1 LPASSRPYV
10 NREQSRDDV
19 AFSVVVPLYNH
30 SNYIE
35 ATLQSVLDQTHEPR
49 EIIVIDDGS
58 QDGSYAKA
66 RDFLARHRIG
76 TVLTQSNSGAH
87 ATINAAIER
96 STSPYIAVLNSD
108 DRFLPTKLARCAELL
123 IDQPN
128 LDLIFGR
135 VVLIDQ
141 YDATIRDGVSANW
154 MRRSLEFLD
163 QVGDL
168 GLAVFHEN
176 FAATTSN
183 FVFSRRQWQCNGG
196 FKALRYCHDLDFLL
210 ETNGSG
216 AIYFDSKEDHIAY
229 RIHPANTIKENLAG
243 VMVERLTVLANALH
257 GKVFRDRK
265 HTISTK
271 PFELFK
277 QSLDDKGGPHLIAYL
292 AAQRSLFDNRDDFY
306 AWAIDNAPNN
316 RALRTMFGGEAKP
329 NQPSRAV
336 DKPNLTVKA
345 ATPAG
350 TPDRRTQVG
359 VREVATRGRGRAVAI
374 ELSTFDQGG
383 LEKVVLD
390 TSLLLMQRGLEPI
403 IISQGKVG
411 LLGDRATAAGLRVY
425 QLPGTDPVGFY
436 RRLIDLHS
444 IKLGVSHFSRVGYP
458 IFRDMHVPN
467 VTFIHN
473 VYAFLNGT
481 ALENFRSDDR
491 YVDQY
496 ISVSPKATAY
506 SVERLGIDPARI
518 LTVPNGLI
526 IDEHLKKSEKPSTVT
541 RAEFGLKETDY
552 VFLNV
557 ASYNLHKGHYLMAA
571 AMRLL
576 LTRRQDIKILCIG
589 NIVHRPHIDSL
600 KAYLAENGLAEH
612 ILLPG
617 YFENVA
623 DFHRMS
629 DAFLMPS
636 LIEGWSI
643 AMNEAMFYERP
654 LLMTDT
660 GGASE
665 VIEDGDIG
673 KLLPNEYGDI
683 RNLDSTMLDELG
695 YNRRFF
701 RTAPFMA
708 QAMTEFADRR
718 EHWRLAGRKGREKI
732 LQRYDFC
739 DVVDEYVG
747 IFADVMDRR

>member
-1 LPASSRPYV
+1 MASRK
-10 NREQSRDDV
+10 DI
-19 AFSVVVPLYNH
+19 AFSVVIPLYNH
-30 SNYIE
+30 GNYIE
-35 ATLQSVLDQTHEPR
+35 SALQSVLDQTHAPR

-58 QDGSYAKA
+58 KDDSYSKA

-76 TVLTQSNSGAH
+76 TVLTQPNAGAH

-96 STSPYIAVLNSD
+96 SASPYIAVLNSD

-123 IDQPN
+123 TDQPD

-135 VVLIDQ
+135 FLLIDQ
-141 YDATIRDGVSANW
+141 DDGLILDGIGVDW
-154 MRRSLEFLD
+154 LRRSTEFLD

-168 GLAVFHEN
+168 GFAVFHEN

-183 FVFSRRQWQCNGG
+183 FVFSRSQWERNGG

-216 AIYFDSKEDHIAY
+216 RIHFDNTRDHIAY
-229 RIHPANTIKENLAG
+229 RVHSTNTIKENLAG
-243 VMVERLTVLANALH
+243 VMVERLAVLANALH

-265 HTISTK
+265 RAISAK
-271 PFELFK
+271 MFALLK
-277 QSLDDKGGPHLIAYL
+277 QSLDDKGGPHLVAYL
-292 AAQRSLFDNRDDFY
+292 AAQRSLYDNRDDFY
-306 AWAIDNAPNN
+306 AWAIDSAPNN
-316 RALRTMFGGEAKP
+316 RALRAMFSGEASPDEQAKAA
-329 NQPSRAV
+329 NQPAR
-336 DKPNLTVKA
+336 TVT
-345 ATPAG
+345 ATSLPEA
-350 TPDRRTQVG
+350 PDRRTRINVKD
-359 VREVATRGRGRAVAI
+359 VTARGRGRAVAI
-374 ELSTFDQGG
+374 ELSAFDQGG

-403 IISQGKVG
+403 IISHGKVG
-411 LLGDRATAAGLRVY
+411 LLGDRATAAGLKVY
-425 QLPGTDPVGFY
+425 GLPGTGAAGFY
-436 RRLIDLHS
+436 RSLIDRHS
-444 IKLGVSHFSRVGYP
+444 IKLGVSHFSRIGYP
-458 IFRDMHVPN
+458 IFREMRVPN

-473 VYAFLNGT
+473 VYAFLNGA
-481 ALENFRSDDR
+481 ALDNFKSDDQ

-496 ISVSPKATAY
+496 ISVSPKAAAY
-506 SVERLGIDPARI
+506 AVERLGISASKI

-526 IDEHLKKSEKPSTVT
+526 LEEHLKKSASPSAVT
-541 RAEFGLKETDY
+541 RGQFGLQESDY

-576 LTRRQDIKILCIG
+576 LTRRRDIKILCIG
-589 NIVHRPHIDSL
+589 NIIHPPHIDSL
-600 KAYLAENGLAEH
+600 RAFLAENGLAEH
-612 ILLPG
+612 ILMPG

-623 DFHRMS
+623 DFHRIS

-660 GGASE
+660 GGAAE

-673 KLLPNEYGDI
+673 KLIPNEYGDI
-683 RNLDSTMLDELG
+683 RNLDSSVLDDLG
-695 YNRRFF
+695 YNRRVF
-701 RTAPFMA
+701 RTAPFLA
-708 QAMTEFADRR
+708 QAMIEFADQR
-718 EHWRLAGRKGREKI
+718 EHWRLAGKKGREKI
-732 LQRYDFC
+732 LQRYDFSA
-739 DVVDEYVG
+739 VVDEYVG
-747 IFADVMDRR
+747 IFADVMDKRSTRESM